1 MNKKKMPMAIG
12 ILSMNFLVMSASVV
26 GAAIAAIAKSFPKE
40 PISKV
45 QMLSTIPQLGQVIAT
60 LLFTWL
66 TYKLTR
72 KNIGLLAIIFV
83 IAGGLLPVF
92 FNSDLNIILA
102 CMIAI
107 GFGTGLISN
116 IGPVLVQDH
125 FEGEERAT
133 VMGWQV
139 GFNNIGMMA
148 MTAIGGVLGSSN
160 WRNLFWVYAVGVVI
174 FLAAYFLIPQDKRLT
189 RETNKEGKPSMWA
202 TLKNVNKMA
211 YIYLAITFFTSIA
224 MTMFMANQSI
234 VLFGKGL
241 GTGYTGLVTAVGN
254 IGGVLTAIFL
264 GKIRKFT
271 KTNTIAYGFI
281 AFALSFVCVLFFN
294 NVVMHILGNMFSGMG
309 IVLINATVPFEL
321 SNLADK
327 SEFPLVI
334 SMNTLI
340 SSIAGALA
348 PVILAGLHI
357 SVGEGQFLGGIILC
371 GVIALLLFVTRLG
384 KQTENAFIK
393 NKKA

>member
-72 KNIGLLAIIFV
+72 KNIGLLAILFV

-148 MTAIGGVLGSSN
+148 MTAIGGALGSSN

-189 RETNKEGKPSMWA
+189 HETNKEGKPSMWA

-211 YIYLAITFFTSIA
+211 YIYLEITFFTSIA

-254 IGGVLTAIFL
+254 IGGILTAVFL

-309 IVLINATVPFEL
+309 IVLINATIPFEL

-327 SEFPLVI
+327 SEFPLII
-334 SMNTLI
+334 SMNTLV

-357 SVGEGQFLGGIILC
+357 SVGEGQFVGGIILC
-371 GVIALLLFVTRLG
+371 GVIAVLLFVTRLG
-384 KQTENAFIK
+384 KITENAFIT